1 MKEELKNPYV
11 ADDIFLPTQSPH
23 NIEDTTQYLNN
34 ATPYINMRIPK
45 MEETTQKESNKET
58 KQTQHLETTKPYR
71 RIVRTTGP
79 NWYQVVIDIDVF
91 SN

>member
-1 MKEELKNPYV
+1 
-11 ADDIFLPTQSPH
+11 
-23 NIEDTTQYLNN
+23 
-34 ATPYINMRIPK
+34 

-71 RIVRTTGP
+71 RVVRTTGP